1 MASTFSPNYGLEL
14 IGTGEQQGVWGI
26 TTNETYKRV
35 EQMIGA
41 HAELDIDA
49 LPSASTLSGTDPE
62 VLNWITT
69 QTAPAGADNSEGR
82 CPCVTI
88 TSSDDVGE
96 NNLDVKVFGTSISHN
111 PDRLFVVNNQ
121 LSDSRSLKIISGTG
135 GGGTVTVP
143 NGKSAMVYTKGSANK
158 AVNVLENYS
167 LASLDFTVDGDGE
180 IIIDDSD
187 AAALVIKDSAGV
199 AYQTFNTTAGKIV
212 LEQDTETAS
221 GKDLG
226 TTGAGTITS
235 DGLLTASNGL
245 TVTTGTVTLTSIT
258 ASAAS
263 SISILDSTADAL
275 DITEST
281 NSYLTFDTSNKKLII
296 GEETSDVETLDIDT
310 DDISVATQPTSILVK
325 DDEAASLDIKEGS
338 TSYLAIDTSD
348 DTEGVVVGKELRVDA
363 AISSKGATD
372 LVLHTNSGT
381 DSGIITVTDGAD
393 GAITLAPN
401 GAGITSVT
409 TDLRIEGSD
418 GYLNFDTTTGSDG
431 IGIRNNSGVMES
443 KSSGD
448 DWGAIVGGSF
458 FEHEFSA
465 VLAAGVSQTES
476 HGLGSTPRIV
486 MWALKAQSSGTLAGY
501 SVGDEIQFAACG
513 ADTATRDSIDHVVGP
528 AGWISATQVGYKVA
542 QFGFL
547 VINKSSGVP
556 SSATGF
562 KVIVRA
568 WK

>member
-121 LSDSRSLKIISGTG
+121 LSDSRSLKIISGNG

-221 GKDLG
+221 GKDLA
-226 TTGAGTITS
+226 TTGTGTITS

-245 TVTTGTVTLTSIT
+245 TVTAGGIALD
-258 ASAAS
+258 SAAS
-263 SISILDSTADAL
+263 SVTIVDANAAAL
-275 DITEST
+275 DVSDAGG
-281 NSYLTFDTSNKKLII
+281 SYLKFDTTTDAEKLII
-296 GEETSDVETLDIDT
+296 GEETSDLEILDIDT
-310 DDISVATQPTSILVK
+310 STVDVATQATSITVK
-325 DDEAASLDIKEGS
+325 DEEAAALDIKESSDSYIKLNTVGS
-338 TSYLAIDTSD
+338 GSVVASKSLETNEGIVVPTGKTIDIFGGEDAIISTDTTDAMDVFAHASRHAIGGND
-348 DTEGVVVGKELRVDA
+348 ELGSFQIQGVSSTYHDA
-363 AISSKGATD
+363 SISFTLSAQD
-372 LVLHTNSGT
+372 LVSLTFSFGSRGGNSTVLMMCGCSMFAPGNKGFATTTFNILDNGSSLGT
-381 DSGIITVTDGAD
+381 DGSNLSMIMGPGEDGKARSGVTMVQKLTLSAASHVIKLQKTVSN
-393 GAITLAPN
+393 IN
-401 GAGITSVT
+401 QGAGLITPS
-409 TDLRIEGSD
+409 TD
-418 GYLNFDTTTGSDG
+418 
-431 IGIRNNSGVMES
+431 
-443 KSSGD
+443 
-448 DWGAIVGGSF
+448 
-458 FEHEFSA
+458 
-465 VLAAGVSQTES
+465 S
-476 HGLGSTPRIV
+476 HFMIALDLG
-486 MWALKAQSSGTLAGY
+486 
-501 SVGDEIQFAACG
+501 E
-513 ADTATRDSIDHVVGP
+513 
-528 AGWISATQVGYKVA
+528 
-542 QFGFL
+542 
-547 VINKSSGVP
+547 NP
-556 SSATGF
+556 S
-562 KVIVRA
+562 
-568 WK
+568 